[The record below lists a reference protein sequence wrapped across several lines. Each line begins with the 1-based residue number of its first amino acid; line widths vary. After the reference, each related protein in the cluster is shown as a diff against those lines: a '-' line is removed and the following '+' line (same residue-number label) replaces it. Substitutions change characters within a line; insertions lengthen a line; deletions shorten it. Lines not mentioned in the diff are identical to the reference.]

1 VAAVIHAG
9 EIDLARRERRWEG
22 FGFLAPLFLFALV
35 VFDLPLLIVV
45 VWSFSDPVAGFPS
58 LGSYEAFI
66 QSGSYARIIWRTFL
80 IAGEVTIATALLG
93 YPLAYWISRLEQRS
107 QLIAI
112 GIVTMTFWVS
122 ILVRTYA
129 WIVMLGNGG
138 ILNRWLLSLGL
149 VSRPVEFLY
158 NERGVAIGMI
168 NVLLPFLVLPLYA
181 AMRRIDPRLLHVAET
196 LGASRLQIFWRVFF
210 PLTAPALGAS
220 MVLVFIL
227 SLGFYITPAI
237 LGGGRVPLIAN
248 MMDLLINKFARWEM
262 AAVNSVVLLTATLA
276 FYALYQRLRGKAT

>member
-1 VAAVIHAG
+1 LAAVSHAG
-9 EIDLARRERRWEG
+9 EINLSARQRRWEG
-22 FGFLAPLFLFALV
+22 FGFLAPLLLFALI

-45 VWSFSDPVAGFPS
+45 FWSFSDPDTGFPS
-58 LGSYEAFI
+58 LGSYAAFAE
-66 QSGSYARIIWRTFL
+66 SGSYARIIWRTFL
-80 IAGEVTIATALLG
+80 IASEVTVATAFIG

-112 GIVTMTFWVS
+112 GLVTMTFWVS

-138 ILNRWLLSLGL
+138 IVNRWLQSLGI

-158 NERGVAIGMI
+158 NEGGVAVGMI

-210 PLTAPALGAS
+210 PLTAAALGAS

-262 AAVNSVVLLTATLA
+262 AAVNSVVLLAVTLA
-276 FYALYQRLRGKAT
+276 FYGLYQRLREKAA

>member
-35 VFDLPLLIVV
+35 VFDLSLLIVV

-149 VSRPVEFLY
+149 ISRPVEFLY
-158 NERGVAIGMI
+158 NERGVAVGMI

-196 LGASRLQIFWRVFF
+196 LGASRVQIFWRVFF

-220 MVLVFIL
+220 MVLIFIL

-276 FYALYQRLRGKAT
+276 FYALYQRLRGKAA